1 MQTWIW
7 VVIIILVVSG
17 ALFPVVV
24 VPTVIYFVLLTRFSP
39 KKWARECT
47 IPDDEEYLGMFN
59 EGMEWENKY
68 SDFKSPVSISSC
80 GFKLEGEYFDFG
92 NKKSVIIIAGRME
105 SLLYSYYFAEP
116 YRSSGYNVLVIDN
129 RAHGLSE
136 GHINSMGYRE
146 YKDILNWSEFLHE
159 EKGINKIILHG
170 ICIGSQ
176 TALFALTSPK
186 CPSYLSGMVAEG
198 MFVSFYEMF
207 KNQLRKRNKP
217 LFPTQQMIAVL
228 ARIIA
233 GADIVHDGPIFRIG
247 KLNKPILFL
256 YSLEDAF
263 AKPDKA
269 RELYEACSA
278 PKKIVWFE
286 KGEHSRIRPND
297 REGYD
302 GAVVGFLNEYITF
315 EAVSE

>member
-7 VVIIILVVSG
+7 VIIIILVISG
-17 ALFPVVV
+17 ILFPVVV
-24 VPTVIYFVLLTRFSP
+24 VPTVIYCVLLTRFSP

-59 EGMEWENKY
+59 EGMEWNDRY
-68 SDFKSPVSISSC
+68 SESKCPVTIHSC
-80 GFKLEGEYFDFG
+80 GFRLEGEYFDFG
-92 NKKSVIIIAGRME
+92 NDKSVIIIAGRME
-105 SLLYSYYFAEP
+105 SLLYGYYFAEP
-116 YRSSGYNVLVIDN
+116 YRAAGYNVLVIDN
-129 RAHGLSE
+129 RSHGLSE

-146 YKDILNWSEFLHE
+146 YKDILNWSSFLHD
-159 EKGINKIILHG
+159 EKGIESIVLHG

-176 TALFALTSPK
+176 TALFALTSEE
-186 CPSYLSGMVAEG
+186 CPEYLDGMVAEG
-198 MFVSFYEMF
+198 MFVTFYEMF

-233 GADIVHDGPIFRIG
+233 HADIVHDGPVYRIPRL
-247 KLNKPILFL
+247 KKPILFM

-269 RELYEACSA
+269 KELYEACNS
-278 PKKIVWFE
+278 PKRIVWFD

-297 REGYD
+297 KEGYD
-302 GAVVGFLNEYITF
+302 GAITEFLKDLF
-315 EAVSE
+315 